1 MTNIPGTLSENKPL
15 RMRWVMIS
23 FALLATILN
32 YVHRLSF
39 TYLSADGELK
49 KMIPDDAFGYIG
61 TAFFVA
67 YLLSN
72 AFSGLVIDR
81 LGTRLGYSLCMAFWT
96 TAGLFHAFAV
106 TPLQFGVFRFFLG
119 IGEAGNWPAA
129 LKLTSEWFPPKER
142 STAAGIFNSGS
153 ALGAIIAPPL
163 VAYMSINYGWQ
174 YTFIILALFG
184 YLWLVVFWFSYY
196 TPGKASAEKKA
207 KVVPAFRLLKSKF
220 VSRLL
225 LAKIFVEP
233 VWYFVTF
240 WIGRYLADVHQ
251 WDLKKIGGYVVI
263 TFVIADAG
271 NIIGGYFTQHLI
283 KKGILIPK
291 ARRTALILS
300 GVFMAVPLLIAPFIV
315 TTPMGALIMF
325 GLSGFGYTSYTANAL
340 ALTADVVP
348 KSSAASAW
356 GLACIGNG
364 IGGAIFQSL
373 SGITLK
379 GFSKTLGYAGAY
391 NILFLGFGLLVIIG
405 MGILLFTA
413 GSFER
418 NKELEEYQ
426 HTDQI

>member
-15 RMRWVMIS
+15 RMRWVMIAI
-23 FALLATILN
+23 ALLATILN

-61 TAFFVA
+61 TAFFIA

-72 AFSGLVIDR
+72 AFSGVVIDR

-96 TAGLFHAFAV
+96 TAGLLHAFAV

-196 TPGKASAEKKA
+196 TPGKKTGETKA
-207 KVVPAFRLLKSKF
+207 KVIPAFKLLKNKF

-251 WDLKKIGGYVVI
+251 WDLKQIGGYVVI
-263 TFVIADAG
+263 TFVIADIG
-271 NIIGGYFTQHLI
+271 NIIGGYFTQYLI
-283 KKGILIPK
+283 KNGVVIPK
-291 ARRTALILS
+291 ARRIALILS
-300 GVFMAVPLLIAPFIV
+300 GIFMAVPLLIAPFTV

-405 MGILLFTA
+405 MSILLFTA

-418 NKELEEYQ
+418 NKELEDYQ
-426 HTDQI
+426 RTD